1 MRRSEIVGA
10 IVSIIVG
17 LFIVVQAAQ
26 LEYWMS
32 MGPGPGFVPLWAGIA
47 IALSGIFL
55 LIQTLRSP
63 RGAKKPPNGQNR
75 SGMVWMAAAM
85 TVLAALGMNFIGF
98 SLTSFIFIAVLI
110 GMSGS
115 HRMTTTIGV
124 AAVVTIVFLLVFR
137 WGLQVPLP
145 AGFTGI

>member
-47 IALSGIFL
+47 IALAGIFL
-55 LIQTLRSP
+55 LIQALRSP
-63 RGAKKPPNGQNR
+63 NEQRR

-145 AGFTGI
+145 AGFMGI